1 MRPLSILDLTPIEA
15 GSSSRQ
21 ALATSVDLADLA
33 DRLGYHR
40 YWFAE
45 HHNAAG
51 LASAAPE
58 VMIAHVAAR
67 TTHLRLGSGGVM
79 LPNHAPLKIA
89 ETFRLLEALHPG
101 RIDLGLGRAPGGD
114 IRATLALRRAREA
127 MNGDDYPERL
137 AELLAFDG
145 DGFPDGHPFAP
156 VRAMPVDVGLP
167 PLWLLGSSDF
177 SARLAAETGL
187 GFAFAAHIHA
197 AGAVSALRAYRDAF
211 VPSARYP
218 TPRAILAVSVTVGET
233 AEHARELA
241 RVSDLVLLRLRTGR
255 LEAYP
260 TAEEARAHEFTPEE
274 RALLAALPMS
284 HLVGD
289 PAEVRRQI
297 DDLAERGGADE
308 VMISTRLPGRADR
321 ERTIRSLARA
331 YGLRERPA
339 PAMGAARGAS

>member
-15 GSSSRQ
+15 GASSRQ
-21 ALATSVDLADLA
+21 ALTLSADLAVLA

-40 YWFAE
+40 LWFAE

-51 LASAAPE
+51 LASGSPE
-58 VMIAHVAAR
+58 IMIAHVAER
-67 TTHLRLGSGGVM
+67 TAHLRLGSGGVM

-114 IRATLALRRAREA
+114 TRATLALRRTRDAVGA
-127 MNGDDYPERL
+127 DDYPERL
-137 AELLAFDG
+137 AELLAYDDG
-145 DGFPDGHPFAP
+145 TFPDGHPLQP

-177 SARLAAETGL
+177 SAQLAAEVGL

-197 AGAVSALRAYRDAF
+197 AGAVRALRAYRQQF

-218 TPRAILAVSVTVGET
+218 EPRAILAVSVTVGET
-233 AEHARELA
+233 AEHARELSL
-241 RVSDLVLLRLRTGR
+241 VSDLILLRLRTGR
-255 LEAYP
+255 LDTYP
-260 TAEEARAHEFTPEE
+260 SLEEARAHQFTTDE
-274 RALLAALPMS
+274 RALLATLPMS
-284 HLVGD
+284 HLAGD
-289 PAEVRRQI
+289 PDAVRRQI
-297 DDLAERGGADE
+297 EDLADRSQADE

-321 ERTIRSLARA
+321 ERTIRSMARVF
-331 YGLRERPA
+331 GLQERPTPVTGTA
-339 PAMGAARGAS
+339 GGAG